1 MANKHTDK
9 RQDRQHTDNTP
20 LNGEDLS
27 LEQKQRQLE
36 GRQPKSDQEAWIDQA
51 HTGDLEGVTPT
62 DKYEA
67 DLASGA
73 FDPEQDSESLELL
86 TEREMREGETG
97 DPFKAAEEGQTYVPP
112 VDPPTMPGGDYPTH
126 VASGMGVSSLSD
138 TYQAGSHNRPL
149 PDADEMRARVYEALR
164 ADSST
169 NAYADTVVAITR
181 GDTVILRG
189 MVDDLL
195 DAQNISAVSQ
205 YVEGVAEVIDELQ
218 VRTMQNGSSTTNGN
232 PTNNT

>member
-1 MANKHTDK
+1 MADKRADK
-9 RQDRQHTDNTP
+9 RQDRQQTSDAP

-27 LEQKQRQLE
+27 LDEKQRQLE
-36 GRQPKSDQEAWIDQA
+36 GRQPQSDQEAWIDQT
-51 HTGDLEGVTPT
+51 HTGELEGVTPT

-73 FDPEQDSESLELL
+73 FDPEQADDSLELL

-97 DPFKAAEEGQTYVPP
+97 DAFKAAEEGTTYVPP
-112 VDPPTMPGGDYPTH
+112 IDPPTMPGGDYPTH
-126 VASGMGVSSLSD
+126 VASGMGVSSLAEP
-138 TYQAGSHNRPL
+138 YQSGSHNTPL

-169 NAYADTVVAITR
+169 NQYADTVAVLTR

-189 MVDDLL
+189 MVEDLL
-195 DAQNISAVSQ
+195 DAENIAAVAQ
-205 YVEGVAEVIDELQ
+205 YAEGVAEVIDELQ
-218 VRTMQNGSSTTNGN
+218 VQTMRRNSPAEGSARERNA
-232 PTNNT
+232 